1 MAKGA
6 GVLPL
11 VRRPMDLLFVVFFV
25 THIPTSLLVDGQCA
39 LPSEYFPQKA
49 TELLAFHLE
58 TFKDP
63 LMGTC
68 PGWLQLI
75 IWCELLLQV
84 PFFFA
89 ATYAFVR
96 GSKWIRIP
104 AIVYGTHTS
113 TTLMPI
119 LGAFWLSNGQKEY
132 PGYNL
137 SFEDKAKLTLLYIPY
152 LIMPF
157 LLVVKMVARE
167 DPFKRY
173 RAGGAKKAKKK

>member
-63 LMGTC
+63 LVS
-68 PGWLQLI
+68 PVEPQSSRFPPPSI
-75 IWCELLLQV
+75 PQV
-84 PFFFA
+84 HRSARRNALDLAFPTSNRSDLATNRFCFA
-89 ATYAFVR
+89 LPLA
-96 GSKWIRIP
+96 
-104 AIVYGTHTS
+104 
-113 TTLMPI
+113 
-119 LGAFWLSNGQKEY
+119 
-132 PGYNL
+132 
-137 SFEDKAKLTLLYIPY
+137 
-152 LIMPF
+152 
-157 LLVVKMVARE
+157 
-167 DPFKRY
+167 
-173 RAGGAKKAKKK
+173 